1 MITLNRFL
9 KLCVCGLVLVLTAAA
24 QLETGPSQQV
34 QPAPSAQAEE
44 SSLSIQDVIDLVEAG
59 LSDDLVVAAVRKR
72 RSPFDLGTA
81 DLLRLKKAGVRDAV
95 IRVMIDPASRADSS
109 KAGSDAVTPSARP
122 GREGST
128 QGLQVEEIGFY
139 LLESET
145 PIQISAKSFS
155 AQKLGGLSV
164 LKMAATAGI
173 AKAKQKA
180 VLRGQRASVRTSNK
194 RPEFF
199 FYAAEGFSPEDYL
212 LVEFKT
218 KGKHREAIVGTMGI
232 TGASGGFQDKNVLP
246 FSSTKTGVR
255 RYRVSFESDL
265 ASGEYCFYPAADV
278 QIVGD
283 AVNASGRLYDFGVDW
298 EKR

>member
-24 QLETGPSQQV
+24 QQEADPSPQAKPPLV
-34 QPAPSAQAEE
+34 QGRE
-44 SSLSIQDVIDLVEAG
+44 SLLSVQDVIDLVEAG
-59 LSDDLVVAAVRKR
+59 LSDDLVIASIRKR
-72 RSPFDLGTA
+72 TPPFDLGAA
-81 DLLRLKKAGVRDAV
+81 DLLRLKKAGVSDAV
-95 IRVMIDPASRADSS
+95 IRVMIDPASQ
-109 KAGSDAVTPSARP
+109 AGSSGAGPDAVAPAVRPAAR
-122 GREGST
+122 GT

-139 LLESET
+139 LLEGET

-180 VLRGQRASVRTSNK
+180 VLRGHRASVRTANK

-199 FYAAEGFSPEDYL
+199 FYAPEGFSPEDYL
-212 LVEFKT
+212 VVHFKT
-218 KGKHREAIVGTMGI
+218 KGKRREAIVGTMGI

-255 RYRVSFESDL
+255 RFRVSFESNL
-265 ASGEYCFYPAADV
+265 ASGEYCFYPTGGV
-278 QIVGD
+278 QVVGD
-283 AVNASGRLYDFGVDW
+283 AVNASGRLYDFGVD
-298 EKR
+298 